1 MLEEIAERYNMEL
14 RGVPSVGDSL
24 RDLQAAASLG
34 AQPFLVLT
42 GKGNKTQA
50 KGDLPVGTQIF
61 PDLAA
66 VAAHILS

>member
-1 MLEEIAERYNMEL
+1 
-14 RGVPSVGDSL
+14 L